1 MLRLHSARIAEMS
14 PLLARLPVPVV
25 IDHMGRIDASAGPDQ
40 APFAALMRLL
50 ENEHVWV
57 KVSGVERASR
67 QDAPYADAVPFA
79 RTLAG
84 RYPERLLWGTDWPH
98 PNFRAGPPDDGA
110 LVSLLAHIASD
121 EARQRALLV
130 DNPMRFYR
138 FPK

>member
-40 APFAALMRLL
+40 APFAALMWLL

-84 RYPERLLWGTDWPH
+84 RYPERVLWATDWPH